1 MIFTKDLR
9 SPLARC
15 SDSSC
20 RDYLGDIAG
29 TLAISNADSLE
40 EGFPQ
45 GCGCILSSFG
55 SAGWIARL
63 IFVKTRLKVVTLRL
77 RHLSALLQCFL
88 LVALSVLSP
97 SHPQAIQ
104 RWVTMTT
111 TYGHLPERPISG
123 SLRLI
128 SIPASE
134 PRASNDRGGTGDQ
147 ALTIAQANN
156 GPPTSSLPRCDCNG
170 SLISNDAELTGVK
183 ETFSGHPHSLVGWQL

>member
-1 MIFTKDLR
+1 MSRSFKSICHLHDLHKGLEVPFSALFR
-9 SPLARC
+9 QTSAAATI
-15 SDSSC
+15 
-20 RDYLGDIAG
+20 LGTSRVPWPSRMG
-29 TLAISNADSLE
+29 TVLRK
-40 EGFPQ
+40 GFPE

-63 IFVKTRLKVVTLRL
+63 IFFKPRLKVVTLRL

-111 TYGHLPERPISG
+111 TYGHLPERPSSG

-170 SLISNDAELTGVK
+170 SLISNARN
-183 ETFSGHPHSLVGWQL
+183 